1 MDFRIQYVTEWG
13 ESLAVVLG
21 GRKYPMAWQDG
32 GIWTVSVPDCPAA
45 ALKDYTYVVL
55 RDGLVWRT
63 EWQHHHRPRIPA
75 GRRCD
80 DAWIDCPIAGCPFPR
95 AHQADLFDRPG
106 FRGAG
111 TAVPVFSL
119 RTADDFGIGDFRD
132 LRPLVDWA
140 VATGQC
146 IIQLLPVNDTT
157 RRGEW
162 EDSYPYSPISSFALH
177 PLYLRLQDL
186 GIRKTAA
193 FTAEQTALNALPE
206 IDWPRVAKAKMA
218 WIRKAYLARGARD
231 LAGAA
236 CRKFAT
242 ENAFWLDEYAAFC
255 ARRDGLEPEYYVWMQ
270 YHLDKQL
277 SEEVRYARTHG
288 VYFKGDLPIGVSADS
303 AEAHFHP
310 ELFNLDCS
318 AGAPPDYFSADGQN
332 WGFPTYNW
340 EAMEADGYA
349 WWKSR
354 LRVMSRYFDAFRI
367 DHIIGWF
374 RIWEIPV
381 SCRSGLQGHFNPA
394 LPYSAEELDG
404 LGFGRFI
411 RCHLIAENLGICSS
425 AAPDKPAATAGLFLE
440 DPHRAGWYH
449 PFIGARD
456 TEAYRNLPEDLRHR
470 FDELYVDFF
479 YHRHD
484 AFWYRNAEKKLPELL
499 GATGM
504 LACGEDLGMV
514 PDCLPGVMEHEKI
527 LSLKMRGYD
536 GPTRTLSVCA
546 TSSHDTATLR
556 MSCPEDP
563 SPETVRGMLA
573 EVLAYP
579 SMLAIFPIQDWLALS
594 GDLRNPDRNE
604 RINEPADPH
613 HHWRWR
619 LHLDLS
625 AFTTA
630 EGSSSQKKAHR
641 NLSAVAAFNSTLR
654 ELLAESGRLQ
664 SPFSSTKRPVFVDK
678 PPK

>member
-13 ESLAVVLG
+13 ESLAVVLE

-32 GIWTVSVPDCPAA
+32 GIWSVSIPDCPAE

-63 EWQHHHRPRIPA
+63 EWQHHHRSRIPA
-75 GRRCD
+75 GHRCD

-119 RTADDFGIGDFRD
+119 RTADDFGMGDFRD

-277 SEEVRYARTHG
+277 SEEVRYARAHG

-381 SCRSGLQGHFNPA
+381 SCRSGLMGHFNPA
-394 LPYSAEELDG
+394 LPYSAEELDS
-404 LGFGRFI
+404 LGFGSDCLEARGAFSPVP
-411 RCHLIAENLGICSS
+411 CDEGVQAV
-425 AAPDKPAATAGLFLE
+425 AAGKPEAGLFLE

-449 PFIGARD
+449 PFIGARE
-456 TEAYRNLPEDLRHR
+456 TEAYRSLPEDLRRR

-563 SPETVRGMLA
+563 SPETVRSMLA

-594 GDLRNPDRNE
+594 GELRNPDRNE

-625 AFTTA
+625 V
-630 EGSSSQKKAHR
+630 
-641 NLSAVAAFNSTLR
+641 LSYPSATAAFHSTLR
-654 ELLAESGRLQ
+654 ELLAESGRLY
-664 SPFSSTKRPVFVDK
+664 TKE
-678 PPK
+678 

>member
-1 MDFRIQYVTEWG
+1 MTEWG

-63 EWQHHHRPRIPA
+63 EWQHHHRSRIPA

-218 WIRKAYLARGARD
+218 WIRKAYLTRGERD
-231 LAGAA
+231 LSSAA

-255 ARRDGLEPEYYVWMQ
+255 AHRDGLEPEYYVWMQ

-277 SEEVRYARTHG
+277 SEEVRYARAHG

-381 SCRSGLQGHFNPA
+381 SCRSGLMGHFNPA

-411 RCHLIAENLGICSS
+411 RCCRRAYLCDEV
-425 AAPDKPAATAGLFLE
+425 APDKPAATAGLFLE

-449 PFIGARD
+449 PFIGARE
-456 TEAYRNLPEDLRHR
+456 TEAYRNLPEDLRRR

-563 SPETVRGMLA
+563 SPETVRSMLA

-594 GDLRNPDRNE
+594 GELRNPDRNE

-625 AFTTA
+625 V
-630 EGSSSQKKAHR
+630 
-641 NLSAVAAFNSTLR
+641 LSYPSATAAFNSNLR
-654 ELLAESGRLQ
+654 ELLAESGRLY
-664 SPFSSTKRPVFVDK
+664 TKE
-678 PPK
+678 